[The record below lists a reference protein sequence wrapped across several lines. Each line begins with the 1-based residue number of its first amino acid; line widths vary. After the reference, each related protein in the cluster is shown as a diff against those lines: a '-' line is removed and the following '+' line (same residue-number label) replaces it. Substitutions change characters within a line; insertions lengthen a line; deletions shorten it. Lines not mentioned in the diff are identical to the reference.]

1 MKKETKSI
9 DHDGLFKRL
18 LTEHFEE
25 FLEGFFPKIHK
36 ELDFTDFGLDCFL
49 SQEQMVEIDSSVHRM
64 DVVAKVKPKNADSDD
79 AYLIVFVE
87 AQSTRPKEFMARMF
101 RYFAHLYLKFN
112 TMIIP
117 IVIYSDK
124 AKWRDENEWNNFQM
138 EFAGHKFLDFKFL
151 VLKPAMLSIRDYL
164 RSTNPAQLALASLMD
179 LDGKKLS
186 EMKLSLVRGLFD
198 ARLTESKMMNNFEF
212 VDNYMEGDSEELEKE
227 LDLLDKEEFKGADML
242 VSYWKSLGAKEVEE
256 KQKES
261 NFSSAQVLVNG
272 GVSWDM
278 IKNSLRVSKPEYE
291 QWLASK

>member
-1 MKKETKSI
+1 MEKETKNI

-18 LTEHFEE
+18 LTQHFEE
-25 FLEGFFPKIHK
+25 FLEGFFPEVHK
-36 ELDFTDFGLDCFL
+36 ELDFSGFGVDNFL
-49 SQEQMVEIDSSVHRM
+49 SQEQMAEIDSSVHRM
-64 DVVAKVKPKNADSDD
+64 DVVAKVKPKSTESDD
-79 AYLIVFVE
+79 AYLVVFVE

-101 RYFAHLYLKFN
+101 RYFAHLYLKYN

-151 VLKPAMLSIRDYL
+151 VLKPSMLSIRDYL

-179 LDGKKLS
+179 LDGKDLS
-186 EMKLSLVRGLFD
+186 KMKLSLVRGLFG
-198 ARLTESKMMNNFEF
+198 ARLTESKLMNIFEF
-212 VDNYMEGDSEELEKE
+212 VDVYMDGDSEELKKE
-227 LDLLDKEEFKGADML
+227 LDLLNKEEFKGADML
-242 VSYWKSLGAKEVEE
+242 VSYWKGLGAAEVEE

-261 NFSSAQVLVNG
+261 LFTAAKNLITQGVTWEIVTSSL
-272 GVSWDM
+272 S
-278 IKNSLRVSKPEYE
+278 VSKPEYE